1 MLNKFLDYI
10 STVPNQFFAVSS
22 AERSLAEKGFLRLYE
37 SEPFS
42 LEVGG
47 RYYIKRNNS
56 SLIAFTVGKNILA
69 EGFRIIASHTDSPSI
84 VIKPD
89 SEISSEGC
97 IKLNTECYGGLIL
110 STWFDRPL
118 SIAGRV
124 IYKEDDKIKERL
136 IDLGS
141 PVLTIPS
148 LAIHL
153 DREINNGH
161 KIDKQKELLPIIALA
176 GNDKD
181 EKFDLT
187 DILSSEFSIDKKD
200 ILDYELS
207 LYDTEKPCFLGL
219 NKEFISSRSI
229 DDLSMVYTSLK
240 AFEESDFSSTSVL
253 ALVDNEEIGS
263 RTAQGADGSFIS
275 AVLERIALAFSDK
288 REYYFS
294 SLARS
299 LMVSADV
306 AHAVHP
312 NYPDKSDIT
321 SRVYMGKGI
330 VIKYSAPKKY
340 GTDGISSSVFTDICR
355 SSDIKYQKFTNNSN
369 IPGGSTIGSMTS
381 AALGIPVIDMG
392 IPVLAMHSVR
402 ELCAASDITDSY
414 KFFKSFYSY
423 RLSREI

>member
-1 MLNKFLDYI
+1 MLNSFLDYI
-10 STVPNQFFAVSS
+10 ANSPNQFFAVSA
-22 AERSLAEKGFLRLYE
+22 AEKSLVEKGFSRLYE
-37 SEPFS
+37 SSPFS
-42 LEVGG
+42 LESNG

-56 SLIAFTVGKNILA
+56 SLIAFTVGKDILS

-89 SEISSEGC
+89 SEILSEGC
-97 IKLNTECYGGLIL
+97 IKLNTESYGGLIL

-118 SIAGRV
+118 SIAGRI
-124 IYKEDDKIKERL
+124 IYKEDNTIKERL
-136 IDLGS
+136 VDFKRPL
-141 PVLTIPS
+141 LTIPN

-153 DREINNGH
+153 DREVNKGR
-161 KIDKQKELLPIIALA
+161 KIDKQKELLPIISLA
-176 GNDKD
+176 GNDS
-181 EKFDLT
+181 EKFDLE
-187 DILSSEFSIDKKD
+187 DILSKKFAIDKKN

-207 LYDTEKPCFLGL
+207 LYDTEKPCFLGI
-219 NKEFISSRSI
+219 NKEFVSSRSI

-253 ALVDNEEIGS
+253 VLVDNEEIGS
-263 RTAQGADGSFIS
+263 RTAQGADSSFIS
-275 AVLERIALAFSDK
+275 SLLERIALAFSDK
-288 REYYFS
+288 REYYLS
-294 SLARS
+294 ALARS
-299 LMVSADV
+299 LMISADV

-321 SRVYMGKGI
+321 SKVRLGGGV
-330 VIKYSAPKKY
+330 VLKYSAPKKY

-355 SSDIKYQKFTNNSN
+355 SSKIKYQKFTNNSN

-381 AALGIPVIDMG
+381 SSLGIPVIDMG

-423 RLSREI
+423 HLSFEQ